1 MANAYTNS
9 FIHNIG
15 LDEKNSLPHLLDR
28 ISPEM
33 ENEASLI
40 EHSKYYNDVDFRDVL
55 HNANSKISIL
65 SLNSQSINAKF
76 DQLKLFLDNVIMESP
91 ILVICI
97 QESWAHEGIEMSQF
111 FLPNYTMIFENRRLS
126 THGGL
131 IMYIHDDFA
140 YKELNKEIILSS
152 TSNLFES
159 QFVEIWRKTNV
170 FQKYIIGNIYRL
182 LSYIGDDL
190 TGFTDEYINLLN
202 LLRTRSKF
210 VYLCGDYNIDI
221 LKICSN
227 NLHNTFYENVVSCSF
242 VPKITLPTRICDTTS
257 TLRDNI
263 YTNVLD
269 KSHTSGILVRPLS
282 DHQMYFCV
290 MNENYIKPTTNQK
303 YIEVEVLSEE
313 NTEKFRK
320 EIADLE
326 IHNKS
331 DETLDRDPNY
341 NYEIVSTLLQNAK
354 SKHIPKRVKKFNKR
368 RHKKER
374 WMTNELLAQVLKKIT
389 CMLIGKQ
396 LQIHIQIMK
405 RLNSI
410 SKAMKKLY
418 QKVLKK
424 QKKNIMIEFL

>member
-1 MANAYTNS
+1 
-9 FIHNIG
+9 
-15 LDEKNSLPHLLDR
+15 
-28 ISPEM
+28 
-33 ENEASLI
+33 
-40 EHSKYYNDVDFRDVL
+40 
-55 HNANSKISIL
+55 
-65 SLNSQSINAKF
+65 
-76 DQLKLFLDNVIMESP
+76 
-91 ILVICI
+91 
-97 QESWAHEGIEMSQF
+97 
-111 FLPNYTMIFENRRLS
+111 MIFENRRLS
-126 THGGL
+126 THGEL

-140 YKELNKEIILSS
+140 YKELNNEIILSS

-170 FQKYIIGNIYRL
+170 FQKYIIGNFYRL
-182 LSYIGDDL
+182 PSYIGDDL

-221 LKICSN
+221 IKICSN
-227 NLHNTFYENVVSCSF
+227 NLYNTFYENVMSCSF
-242 VPKITLPTRICDTTS
+242 VPNITLPTRICDTTS
-257 TLRDNI
+257 TLIDNI

-269 KSHTSGILVRPLS
+269 KSHTSGILVRSLS

-303 YIEVEVLSEE
+303 YIVVEVLSEE
-313 NTEKFRK
+313 NIERFRK

-326 IHNKS
+326 IHNKL

-374 WMTNELLAQVLKKIT
+374 WMTDELLAQVLKKIT

-405 RLNSI
+405 RL
-410 SKAMKKLY
+410 KKRL
-418 QKVLKK
+418 
-424 QKKNIMIEFL
+424 

>member
-1 MANAYTNS
+1 M
-9 FIHNIG
+9 
-15 LDEKNSLPHLLDR
+15 L
-28 ISPEM
+28 
-33 ENEASLI
+33 
-40 EHSKYYNDVDFRDVL
+40 
-55 HNANSKISIL
+55 
-65 SLNSQSINAKF
+65 
-76 DQLKLFLDNVIMESP
+76 
-91 ILVICI
+91 
-97 QESWAHEGIEMSQF
+97 
-111 FLPNYTMIFENRRLS
+111 FENRRLS

-131 IMYIHDDFA
+131 IMYIHVHDDFA

-182 LSYIGDDL
+182 PSYIGDDL
-190 TGFTDEYINLLN
+190 TGFTDEYINILN

-227 NLHNTFYENVVSCSF
+227 NHYNTFYENVMSCSF

-257 TLRDNI
+257 TLIDNI

-303 YIEVEVLSEE
+303 YIEVEVLNEE
-313 NTEKFRK
+313 NIERFRK

-326 IHNKS
+326 IHNKL

-341 NYEIVSTLLQNAK
+341 NYEIVSTLLQKAK

-374 WMTNELLAQVLKKIT
+374 
-389 CMLIGKQ
+389 
-396 LQIHIQIMK
+396 
-405 RLNSI
+405 
-410 SKAMKKLY
+410 
-418 QKVLKK
+418 
-424 QKKNIMIEFL
+424 

>member
-1 MANAYTNS
+1 M
-9 FIHNIG
+9 
-15 LDEKNSLPHLLDR
+15 
-28 ISPEM
+28 
-33 ENEASLI
+33 
-40 EHSKYYNDVDFRDVL
+40 YN
-55 HNANSKISIL
+55 
-65 SLNSQSINAKF
+65 
-76 DQLKLFLDNVIMESP
+76 
-91 ILVICI
+91 
-97 QESWAHEGIEMSQF
+97 
-111 FLPNYTMIFENRRLS
+111 
-126 THGGL
+126 
-131 IMYIHDDFA
+131 IHDDFA

-159 QFVEIWRKTNV
+159 QFVEIWQKTNV

-182 LSYIGDDL
+182 PSYIGDDL
-190 TGFTDEYINLLN
+190 TGFTDEYINILN

-227 NLHNTFYENVVSCSF
+227 NLYNTFYENVMSCSF

-257 TLRDNI
+257 TLIDNI

-290 MNENYIKPTTNQK
+290 MNENYIEPTTNQK

-313 NTEKFRK
+313 NIERFRK

-326 IHNKS
+326 IHNKL

-341 NYEIVSTLLQNAK
+341 NYEIVSTLLQNSK

-374 WMTNELLAQVLKKIT
+374 WMTDELLAQVLKKNN
-389 CMLIGKQ
+389 M
-396 LQIHIQIMK
+396 
-405 RLNSI
+405 
-410 SKAMKKLY
+410 
-418 QKVLKK
+418 
-424 QKKNIMIEFL
+424 